1 MTTQT
6 RQHTGR
12 IYVACLASYNAGILH
27 GEWIETTADADELKA
42 RVQAMLDRS
51 PEPYAE
57 EWAIHDCEGFAHLDE
72 YEDLDVIAERVGH
85 WETYGQ
91 DEVEAYESY
100 FGQFDADDFEERYAG
115 GCLDYHSDRRN
126 LACEQFEE
134 LMLCDYTEEQRDTFW
149 SHADEDSI
157 LRWFEDWNVFI
168 EDKTPT
174 PSNQASWCY
183 IFRTDI

>member
-6 RQHTGR
+6 QKHTGR

-27 GEWIETTADADELKA
+27 GKWIEATADADELKA

-57 EWAIHDCEGFAHLDE
+57 EWAIHDYEGFDRLSEWENFD
-72 YEDLDVIAERVGH
+72 DIAERVGF
-85 WETYGQ
+85 WEKYGQ
-91 DEVEAYESY
+91 DEVEAYIGHY
-100 FGQFDADDFEERYAG
+100 ADFDEDDFQARYCGECSNHHSAKRRWA
-115 GCLDYHSDRRN
+115 CDRFDELD
-126 LACEQFEE
+126 
-134 LMLCDYTEEQRDTFW
+134 LCHFTEDQKTTFW
-149 SHADEDSI
+149 NYADEDSI
-157 LRWFEDWNVFI
+157 LRWFEDWNVFV

>member
-1 MTTQT
+1 MNTTT
-6 RQHTGR
+6 TTTAR
-12 IYVACLASYNAGILH
+12 IYVACLAAYNNGILH
-27 GEWIETTADADELKA
+27 GKWIDASSDESEMQEA
-42 RVQAMLDRS
+42 VDAMLAES
-51 PEPYAE
+51 PIEDAE

-72 YEDLDVIAERVGH
+72 YEDFDVIAERVGH

-91 DEVEAYESY
+91 DEVEAYEGY
-100 FGQFDADDFEERYAG
+100 FGQFDPEDFLDRYAG
-115 GCLDYHSDRRN
+115 GCRDYHSDRRRF
-126 LACEQFEE
+126 ACEQFEE

-157 LRWFEDWNVFI
+157 LRWFEDWNVFV